1 MCLCLDQ
8 VVNSDGATT
17 TVQNTLGS
25 TSKEVD
31 GNQGFSENLLGSSG
45 DSEYFQSNGVVNGHS
60 TPNGVAG
67 GVLKA
72 VDEEEESGRLIDQI
86 LDLQKTLDGWFFFT
100 VEACSSSSSSSLY
113 SCYLGL

>member
-67 GVLKA
+67 VVLKA

-86 LDLQKTLDGWFFFT
+86 LDLQKTLDGWFF
-100 VEACSSSSSSSLY
+100 L
-113 SCYLGL
+113 L